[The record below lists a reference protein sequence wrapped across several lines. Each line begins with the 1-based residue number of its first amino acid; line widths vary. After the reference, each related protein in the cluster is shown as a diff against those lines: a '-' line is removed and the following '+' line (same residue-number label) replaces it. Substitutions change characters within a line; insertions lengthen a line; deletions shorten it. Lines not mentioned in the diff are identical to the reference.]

1 MSNDYPNLTKM
12 GVLHPEQIDRYS
24 INSIDYTDT
33 LRIIYRRPKGSLL
46 SESRTY
52 RFPRVQKSVPAK
64 DGGPETT
71 VMEVDPRLNVAVEEL
86 KALTEALH
94 AREDTVAEIVEEL
107 ALLEEDVAMRL
118 DCLRKRVKR
127 LTP

>member
-1 MSNDYPNLTKM
+1 MSNDYPNLTNM
-12 GVLHPEQIDRYS
+12 GVQHPEQIDRYS
-24 INSIDYTDT
+24 INSIDFTDT

-52 RFPRVQKSVPAK
+52 RFPRIQKTVSST
-64 DGGPETT
+64 DGGPDET
-71 VMEVDPRLNVAVEEL
+71 VMDIDPRLTAAVDEL
-86 KALTEALH
+86 KILTEAKQVT
-94 AREDTVAEIVEEL
+94 EDLVSEIVEEL